1 LVLFPTFTFACFFAI
16 VLPVG
21 WWLHARPVPW
31 KLFMLAASY
40 VFYGWIEPWWV
51 LLLMGSTA
59 VNFTLAQ
66 LNARSDNPGVKQ
78 ASVVA
83 AVVANLGLLGLF
95 KYFDFF
101 SESVGGA
108 LDKVGMST
116 SPPLL
121 DLALPVGI
129 SFFTFQAMSYVIDVH
144 RGDLEPAELLDVA
157 VYLAFFPQLVAGP
170 IVRATEFL
178 PQLNSRR
185 DPRHIDLTR
194 ALLLISAG
202 LFKKVV
208 ISSYMADAIADDVF
222 AFPDRFSA
230 VEIIVGIYAYATQI
244 YADFSGYTDIAI
256 GVALLMGFRLPKNF
270 DRPYAAS
277 SIQDFWRRWHMT
289 LSRWLRDYLYIS
301 LGGNRK
307 GVSKTRRNLFLTMF
321 LGGLWHGAAWTFV
334 VWGALH
340 GIGLGVERHRRDQAR
355 HDQAKRSRPGTRPT
369 NPAPSPATA
378 GLPEVSAP
386 AGSDAGI
393 DLRFDPT
400 APHGIAVPTES
411 TSTGALAAT
420 ARRGDG
426 TRSMRRPVTAEA
438 TTTTA
443 EAVETET
450 AGTGTTTA
458 HHPCGP
464 ESAGEGR
471 RHGGHLPFCVHRLGV
486 LSRRLHLH
494 RILHPVAGA
503 HGMER
508 WPRCGQLAAGGHD
521 RRHPRHPVSAPSTA
535 LRCGL
540 RAVEGSGVGPRGR
553 FRRLAA
559 PHRCARTR
567 GGGAVPVLPVLTRDP
582 CSAPVP

>member
-1 LVLFPTFTFACFFAI
+1 MPLVLFPTFTFACFFAI

-21 WWLHARPVPW
+21 WWLHARPVLW

-40 VFYGWIEPWWV
+40 VFYSWIEPWWV

-230 VEIIVGIYAYATQI
+230 VEIIVGIYAYAIQI

-270 DRPYAAS
+270 DNPYAAS

-340 GIGLGVERHRRDQAR
+340 GIGLGVERHRS
-355 HDQAKRSRPGTRPT
+355 DQAKRGRPGTRPT
-369 NPAPSPATA
+369 NPPPSPATA
-378 GLPEVSAP
+378 GLPELSNP
-386 AGSDAGI
+386 AVSDAGI

-426 TRSMRRPVTAEA
+426 TRSMRRPVAAEA

-443 EAVETET
+443 EAAETET
-450 AGTGTTTA
+450 AGTATGTTSAGPNRASHRQRPGTPAVPSPLAKVAATVATFHFVCIGWVFFRADSISTA
-458 HHPCGP
+458 FSILWRALTAWSGGLGVVSWLLVGTIAATLAIQYLPRPPLYAAAAALSRVPVWAQGVGFAAWLLLIDVLGP
-464 ESAGEGR
+464 EGVA
-471 RHGGHLPFCVHRLGV
+471 PFLYF
-486 LSRRLHLH
+486 
-494 RILHPVAGA
+494 
-503 HGMER
+503 
-508 WPRCGQLAAGGHD
+508 Q
-521 RRHPRHPVSAPSTA
+521 
-535 LRCGL
+535 
-540 RAVEGSGVGPRGR
+540 
-553 FRRLAA
+553 F
-559 PHRCARTR
+559 
-567 GGGAVPVLPVLTRDP
+567 
-582 CSAPVP
+582 